1 MMTLIIG
8 GSGSGKSA
16 YAEDYIISLSNEKKK
31 YYIATMQVFDLE
43 GQEKIKRHQKLRSGK
58 GFYTI
63 EQPVDI
69 QNAVNQMDAGKKT
82 ALLECLS
89 NLAANEMFAGGL
101 PKQAAIVANGIID
114 GITVLEK
121 ALTHLVIV
129 SNNVFE
135 DGRTYDKTTM
145 EYIEAMG
152 QINKQLA
159 DMADEVIEVVV
170 GIPVIVRSGKDS

>member
-1 MMTLIIG
+1 M
-8 GSGSGKSA
+8 
-16 YAEDYIISLSNEKKK
+16 
-31 YYIATMQVFDLE
+31 
-43 GQEKIKRHQKLRSGK
+43 
-58 GFYTI
+58 
-63 EQPVDI
+63 
-69 QNAVNQMDAGKKT
+69 
-82 ALLECLS
+82 
-89 NLAANEMFAGGL
+89 